1 MLTQE
6 EAKELMDKLLALRA
20 EDPNSKAYKR
30 QERLCMEKFSYIVNM
45 KTAPYK
51 SYSNYE
57 DLGQEGLV
65 ALSRGLTTYTS
76 ERGSSMKNGATSIFW
91 WLNHYVGTKV
101 SRRASLHTTIR
112 FPLSKAK
119 ALEPRR
125 ESVSVNLSNEFDRPD
140 HLADRNDLAR
150 KIRDS
155 VLGLP
160 EVQRDLVSEYFG
172 LSGDSK
178 TVDQICAERG
188 MSRGLV
194 LRQINKGLKAA
205 RQNLAV

>member
-119 ALEPRR
+119 ALEPR
-125 ESVSVNLSNEFDRPD
+125 